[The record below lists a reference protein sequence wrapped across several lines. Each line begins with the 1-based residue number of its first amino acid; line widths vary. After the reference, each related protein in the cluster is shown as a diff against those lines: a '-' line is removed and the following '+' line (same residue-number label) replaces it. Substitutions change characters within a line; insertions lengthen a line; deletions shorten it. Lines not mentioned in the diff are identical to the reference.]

1 MKITLVNAKDVN
13 DNSLVIDT
21 QALKDPKTTETID
34 FNLPRFSLS
43 GSNNK
48 KYYVSSDNGSFYTG
62 VSNEVNYYHNDQEV
76 VSSVTGITNSSQLPK
91 NTYINSEVNS
101 QDNDSD
107 LGTQLLNTAL
117 NSVGNLVGVTTNS
130 INNIKNLFST
140 DTENIKT
147 NNLLLDQWKSE
158 HYKKFHTTDWT
169 SVQTL
174 NPTENAANT
183 AMSDLRG
190 ELGKTTGGLTSLVA
204 PKNSWAKAG
213 LQLAD
218 TLLGTS
224 LVNSV
229 ANTAGTFTQN
239 EIGDSAWQADA
250 DELAALNTVTKD
262 TMYTGKPGIR
272 FKAKADM
279 VQNIATNDAS
289 ASIFGATRY
298 SNKKDIKE
306 TTYGSD
312 FEQLRS
318 NQIGASRLS
327 KIRTMI
333 LNQDNTFT
341 KKKMSYNLKEAKTLY
356 GSLYNLNETTG
367 GGYAWQRD
375 SDYGLSDEEAQL
387 ITLLKNKNTYNKT
400 LGYLYIRPF
409 YDYEI
414 NSALLEEK
422 TNNGFGVFDIPFEFN
437 PNISESAMQANYQQE
452 TLLGRLG
459 QFHIYTGTNL
469 STITMELTYYA
480 LTPDTLSAEDQNNI
494 GRQYGTDAWQY
505 YWNNSMIETIE
516 LKLRSLVLADYVSD
530 NNYLIKPPLVEIH
543 LENSQGE
550 NYNTVGDLYK
560 YPGSVSW
567 SETTNIANITNITNT
582 VGSNY
587 LAKSGTSRY
596 KKYIVNSVQ
605 IDKISEADILY
616 PSLYGRQYNNNYNTA
631 IQQNP
636 RFHLTSEKEN
646 KGYSGYSRK
655 KGFKASLQL
664 TEVTENFLDL
674 VPDFKAYYDA
684 WSYKQIYGNTVSSY
698 AEVSL
703 GIDSSKYQSV
713 EDTLT
718 VSAATLSSS
727 LASKDEQIDALFDE
741 AEQLAGLYAKS
752 LTEVDSKPKFNI
764 GLFNKAADSTE
775 TETAKQLKNNKN
787 KYYFMAGQK
796 QNQN

>member
-62 VSNEVNYYHNDQEV
+62 VSNEVNYYHNDQEA

-117 NSVGNLVGVTTNS
+117 NSVGNLVGVTANS

-505 YWNNSMIETIE
+505 YWNNSMIEAIE

-550 NYNTVGDLYK
+550 NYDTVGDLYK

-567 SETTNIANITNITNT
+567 NETTNIANITNT

-636 RFHLTSEKEN
+636 RFHLTTSEKGN

-713 EDTLT
+713 EDVLT

-775 TETAKQLKNNKN
+775 TAKQLKNNKN
-787 KYYFMAGQK
+787 KYYFMAGQ
-796 QNQN
+796 NQNKN

>member
-62 VSNEVNYYHNDQEV
+62 VSNEVNYYHNDQEA

-101 QDNDSD
+101 QDSDSD

-505 YWNNSMIETIE
+505 YWNNSMIEAIE

-550 NYNTVGDLYK
+550 NYDTVGDLYK

-567 SETTNIANITNITNT
+567 NETTNITNT

-636 RFHLTSEKEN
+636 RFHLTTSEKEN
-646 KGYSGYSRK
+646 KGYSGYSGYSRK

-713 EDTLT
+713 EDVLT

-775 TETAKQLKNNKN
+775 TAKQLKNNKN

-796 QNQN
+796 QN

>member
-43 GSNNK
+43 GSNDK
-48 KYYVSSDNGSFYTG
+48 KYYVNSDNGSFYTG
-62 VSNEVNYYHNDQEV
+62 TSNEVNYYHNDQEAI
-76 VSSVTGITNSSQLPK
+76 SSIIDITDSSQLPK
-91 NTYINSEVNS
+91 NTYINSEV
-101 QDNDSD
+101 DNQDSD
-107 LGTQLLNTAL
+107 SSLGAQLLNTTL
-117 NSVGNLVGVTTNS
+117 NSVGSLVGVTTNS
-130 INNIKNLFST
+130 INSIKNLFST
-140 DTENIKT
+140 DAENIRT

-169 SVQTL
+169 NVQTL

-190 ELGKTTGGLTSLVA
+190 ELGKTTGGLTSLIA

-224 LVNSV
+224 LINSV

-250 DELAALNTVTKD
+250 EELAALNTVTKD

-289 ASIFGATRY
+289 ASIFGTTRY
-298 SNKKDIKE
+298 SNKKDVKE

-318 NQIGASRLS
+318 NQIGATRLS

-356 GSLYNLNETTG
+356 GSLYNLNKTTG

-387 ITLLKNKNTYNKT
+387 ITLLKNKNTYNKA

-409 YDYEI
+409 YNYDADNTNKI
-414 NSALLEEK
+414 DK

-437 PNISESAMQANYQQE
+437 PTISESAMQANYQQE

-469 STITMELTYYA
+469 STISMELTYYA

-505 YWNNSMIETIE
+505 YWNNSMIESIE
-516 LKLRSLVLADYVSD
+516 LKLRGLVLADYVSD

-550 NYNTVGDLYK
+550 NYDTVGDLYK

-567 SETTNIANITNITNT
+567 TKETNIATMLNK
-582 VGSNY
+582 VSSGY

-616 PSLYGRQYNNNYNTA
+616 PSLYGRKYSNNYNTA

-636 RFHLTSEKEN
+636 RFHLTTGN
-646 KGYSGYSRK
+646 NNGYAGYSRK

-684 WSYKQIYGNTVSSY
+684 WCYKQVYGSTVSNY

-703 GIDSSKYQSV
+703 GVDPSKYQSV
-713 EDTLT
+713 EDVLQT
-718 VSAATLSSS
+718 SAATLSSS
-727 LASKDEQIDALFDE
+727 LASKDEQIETLFDE

-764 GLFNKAADSTE
+764 GLFNKAADSSKA
-775 TETAKQLKNNKN
+775 AKNLKDGKN
-787 KYYFMAGQK
+787 KYYFMAGQ
-796 QNQN
+796 NQN